1 MRKFF
6 VLTALA
12 VLALGACKKKDITPD
27 NQGKDP
33 EVEEVKD
40 DLDFKLGFVYK
51 EMVSTLLSKT
61 NVWISIAITDTAPE
75 PNILYRLKPIGNDLT
90 KHQIY
95 WCRRTKVSR
104 RQPRL

>member
-33 EVEEVKD
+33 
-40 DLDFKLGFVYK
+40 
-51 EMVSTLLSKT
+51 
-61 NVWISIAITDTAPE
+61 
-75 PNILYRLKPIGNDLT
+75 
-90 KHQIY
+90 
-95 WCRRTKVSR
+95 
-104 RQPRL
+104 